1 MAKPCGVQVGFYA
14 SREEALE
21 AAALPEWSEGEV
33 E

>member
-1 MAKPCGVQVGFYA
+1 VRCSGRVYA